1 MFAYHT
7 IQPQSLRIKKNKK
20 KSVESTISPIS
31 SVPISQPLPIIDNFS
46 EQESKSTVKSISP
59 DVSVSVSAFPPPVQE
74 PQEVQKIKVGRKK
87 KPECMDSPVSGNV
100 YKLATTKIYSNK
112 VPQCFPAEFT
122 FLTSVVVRNLEINTG
137 FSYNEIIV
145 PLTLPEN
152 CSNKSVISAC
162 NGNVEINADFH
173 VLSVSKVSNN
183 QIKLVYLNNG
193 AITKGIVNISF
204 AN

>member
-31 SVPISQPLPIIDNFS
+31 SAPISQPVPIIDNFY

-59 DVSVSVSAFPPPVQE
+59 DVSVSVSAFPPLVQE
-74 PQEVQKIKVGRKK
+74 PQEKQKIKVERKK
-87 KPECMDSPVSGNV
+87 QECMDSPVSGNV

-152 CSNKSVISAC
+152 CTNKLVISAC
-162 NGNVEINADFH
+162 NGNVELNADFH
-173 VLSVSKVSNN
+173 VLSVSKVSNYR
-183 QIKLVYLNNG
+183 IKLVYLNNG